1 MKQFLLFIN
10 VVFCVNLNAQCY
22 PDRHST
28 NWFDAWISC
37 QEKENPNPVNKA
49 GHWILF
55 DLKNQYEIDK
65 IKFWN
70 INDPDRL
77 NWGMKDVLID
87 YSIDSILWAN
97 AGTFSLQQGEGSNR
111 YEGMDWTDVVIPKAR
126 YVLIS
131 GLSNYGGSCSGFAEI
146 RFSAEKINIVT
157 DNTEVNN
164 PTTNALDIKI
174 QPNSQSTRT
183 KAPAGI
189 GQRNSSVK
197 SVSLLP
203 FAAARIISSTKLR
216 SRVGDV
222 PAVNAMRTTAWAGFP
237 STTCSASAFV
247 FPYTLSGRRTSVST

>member
-10 VVFCVNLNAQCY
+10 VLFYLNLNAQCY

-157 DNTEVNN
+157 DNTDVNN
-164 PTTNALDIKI
+164 PIANGLDIKI
-174 QPNSQSTRT
+174 EPNPFSIATRLEFNSKSSEPIDLQISDWFGRVIYSESISLNKGYHSVRISTQ
-183 KAPAGI
+183 KWLAGSYI
-189 GQRNSSVK
+189 
-197 SVSLLP
+197 
-203 FAAARIISSTKLR
+203 
-216 SRVGDV
+216 
-222 PAVNAMRTTAWAGFP
+222 
-237 STTCSASAFV
+237 
-247 FPYTLSGRRTSVST
+247 LSCKQGTEITRKQLIKI

>member
-37 QEKENPNPVNKA
+37 QEKENPNPANKA

-111 YEGMDWTDVVIPKAR
+111 YDGMDWTDVVIPKAR

-157 DNTEVNN
+157 DNTDVNN
-164 PTTNALDIKI
+164 PIANGLDIKI
-174 QPNSQSTRT
+174 EPNPFSIATRLEFNSKSNEPIDLQISDWFGRVIYSETIQLNKGYQSVRINTQKWLPGAYILNCKQGTEITR
-183 KAPAGI
+183 KQLI
-189 GQRNSSVK
+189 K
-197 SVSLLP
+197 
-203 FAAARIISSTKLR
+203 I
-216 SRVGDV
+216 
-222 PAVNAMRTTAWAGFP
+222 
-237 STTCSASAFV
+237 
-247 FPYTLSGRRTSVST
+247 